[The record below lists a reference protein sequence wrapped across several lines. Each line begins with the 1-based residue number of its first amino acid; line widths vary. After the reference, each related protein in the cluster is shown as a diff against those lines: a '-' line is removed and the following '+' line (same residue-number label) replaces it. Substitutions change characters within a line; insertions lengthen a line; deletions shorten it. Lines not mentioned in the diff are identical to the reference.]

1 MADKGKTYSS
11 FAELLDLAVNDQEK
25 YANSAHTLQYFSDRN
40 DQAVNK
46 PLIDTAPYVAKAMS
60 GIVDEIRTSKE
71 DENLYGFIPGDW
83 LHPWVKEGYNNSLEG
98 LSYELFTGKKKF
110 DLSQYDTEN
119 KGILGDITASLV
131 AFLTPTDI
139 ATIGIGGGIGGGI
152 ARAGA
157 KKAAIEAIKLG
168 TKAPLRKGIAKESVE
183 TLVEGNARKATEIL
197 MKNNIKKDVAE
208 QAVSEASKRVS
219 NKIYAEVAQG
229 ATGLG
234 FYSGLQ
240 SALGQKVKVGDI
252 DAVQT
257 LLDTGQGAIM
267 GAVPAATAKPIVNA
281 VNKNIFNS
289 TLSSTT
295 KALATKAVET
305 AEFGTMTGLFEGRL
319 PKLEDYA
326 HAAGVIGG
334 MYIAKKIPSKAM
346 ELAGR
351 ENLPI
356 TSREYAKQ
364 RAEVEY
370 GNQRKSQ
377 IFTDKEGVQIT
388 NVEFIKPQ
396 EGAGKKTTKVKAR
409 LMKDGVETGNI
420 EMTGSQFSR
429 RKFSRRK
436 INSDKVNDARRKE
449 AFSRKGKL
457 KLSDQEFK
465 AEIEGAI
472 GRKVGESRK
481 TGWSQLT
488 DIEKIKVLDNLRKQ
502 SLTEKIA
509 KTFKQDGYEDYLI
522 PQRKATAYLKKYG
535 EWLMQAKNRAVSPG
549 GVEIVDRINKA
560 DARGITKTGTYL
572 QKLQEYKLYRGGM
585 FSKLFGN
592 FIVDTPEGKK
602 TIRTESQAKKYFEN
616 LGRRMGD
623 VTRQNDKD
631 VKRLRSVLNEVYQ
644 DAKRAGVPVME
655 YRKNY
660 FPNHIKQEY
669 LDKIG
674 NDIFKFIS
682 EDMSLHST
690 SMDKLPDITKKV
702 NDIYNSD
709 RVKLDSVTKR
719 ALSHLQ
725 NFFQKKENGGLSKD
739 EAIAKAWMQLR
750 DTVYKQRYT
759 VHSKLEKKRKAELP
773 DDFYQR
779 DARLVL
785 TKYVS
790 DAGKRIAH
798 VEFFGPK
805 NEWFMTQREA
815 LVNLRNQAV
824 DPKKQILL
832 AREIKFIDQVFDS
845 FTNMIEFDPT
855 KNWGDPRAK
864 NFFKGLIDFEVG
876 TKIGLGFATIPN
888 VTQTLI
894 STAVKAGYYNTFK
907 GVLKLADPSKNGK
920 EYRALV
926 GKSGISTLSV
936 FQMLSGLE
944 PSSSLMGKFAN
955 FTTKLGFQQ
964 INKVNQLVSAAAGYE
979 YVNSLLKARNS
990 NIGWRRK
997 WARKS
1002 LIDLGINPTTKK
1014 LTERQNLETMYKFSR
1029 DTQLQRN
1036 VLNDPL
1042 FFNDPRFRPFVLFK
1056 RFGLRQFNW
1065 IRETLS
1071 AEFMRGNIM
1080 PILRLGVGGMWGS
1093 HFVIWSK
1100 KALNELLTS
1109 EDYGISNLPTGQRVY
1124 DENRLFIPGL
1134 PKGTKMDDYGADSN
1148 VDMSQFTMSD
1158 FFDHVSSVGAFG
1170 FIADIVAS
1178 ENKFRAVE
1186 FLLKP
1191 AIVQDALKGVDAMQR
1206 IYKDIED
1213 YGMGA
1218 GKRSAKY
1225 LAPLLGTVPRR
1236 IATRFETPGQRETYR
1251 KYRRG
1256 IIKSRILDLLQE
1268 GKSMQAYKMIDAW
1281 NRANPNDAFYIED
1294 IGIDAQFERA
1304 KRKAEKRAKP

>member
-1 MADKGKTYSS
+1 MADRGKTYSS
-11 FAELLDLAVNDQEK
+11 FAELLDLAVSDQEK
-25 YANSAHTLQYFSDRN
+25 YANSANTLQYFSDRN

-46 PLIDTAPYVAKAMS
+46 PLIDTSPYIPEARS
-60 GIVDEIRTSKE
+60 GLVDEIKTSKE
-71 DENLYGFIPGDW
+71 DETLYGFIPGDW

-98 LSYELFTGKKKF
+98 LSYELATGKKKF
-110 DLSQYDTEN
+110 DLSKYDTEDR
-119 KGILGDITASLV
+119 GILGDITASLV
-131 AFLTPTDI
+131 SFLVPSDFVTVAF
-139 ATIGIGGGIGGGI
+139 GGGLGG
-152 ARAGA
+152 AVVRAGA
-157 KKAAIEAIKLG
+157 KKTAIEAIKLG
-168 TKAPLRKGIAKESVE
+168 VREPLKRGIARESVE
-183 TLVEGNARKATEIL
+183 SVVKGNTRKATEIL

-208 QAVSEASKRVS
+208 QVVGEASKRVS
-219 NKIYAEVAQG
+219 NKLYAEVAQG
-229 ATGLG
+229 ATSLG
-234 FYSGLQ
+234 FYSGLR
-240 SALGQKVKVGDI
+240 SALGQKIEVGDI

-267 GAVPAATAKPIVNA
+267 GAVPAATAKPLVNA
-281 VNKNIFNS
+281 VNKKIFDS
-289 TLSSTT
+289 TLGSTT
-295 KALATKAVET
+295 KAIATKAVET
-305 AEFGTMTGLFEGRL
+305 TEFGTMTGLFEGRL
-319 PKLEDYA
+319 PRVEDYA

-351 ENLPI
+351 ENLPL

-370 GNQRKSQ
+370 GVQRKSQ
-377 IFTDKEGVQIT
+377 IFTDKDGIKIN

-396 EGAGKKTTKVKAR
+396 EGAGKKGIKVKAR
-409 LMKDGVETGNI
+409 ILKDGVETGNI
-420 EMTGSQFSR
+420 EMTGSEFSR

-436 INSDKVNDARRKE
+436 INSDKVNEARQKE
-449 AFSRKGKL
+449 AFGRKGKL

-472 GRKVGESRK
+472 GRKVGDDRK
-481 TGWSQLT
+481 TGWSTLT
-488 DIEKIKVLDNLRKQ
+488 DIEKVKVLDNLRKQ

-509 KTFKQDGYEDYLI
+509 KAFKQEGYEDYLI
-522 PQRKATAYLKKYG
+522 PQRKATAYLKQYG
-535 EWLMQAKNRAVSPG
+535 EFLMQVKNRAVSPG
-549 GVEIVDRINKA
+549 GVQVLDRINKA

-585 FSKLFGN
+585 FSKIFGS
-592 FIVDTPEGKK
+592 FVVDTPTGKK
-602 TIRTESQAKKYFEN
+602 KIRTESQAKKYFED
-616 LGRRMGD
+616 LGRRMAD
-623 VTRQNDKD
+623 PSRQNDKD
-631 VKRLRSVLNEVYQ
+631 VKRLRSVLDEIYR
-644 DAKRAGVPVME
+644 DAKKAGVPVMD

-674 NDIFKFIS
+674 NDIFKFIN

-690 SMDKLPDITKKV
+690 SMDRLPDITKKV
-702 NDIYNSD
+702 NDIYKSD
-709 RVKLDSVTKR
+709 RVKLDSVTKQ
-719 ALSHLQ
+719 AIDHLKK
-725 NFFQKKENGGLSKD
+725 FFQRKDNGGLSED
-739 EAIAKAWMQLR
+739 QAIAKAWMQLR
-750 DTVYKQRYT
+750 DTVYKQRYSI
-759 VHSKLEKKRKAELP
+759 HSKLEKKRKAELP
-773 DDFYQR
+773 DEFYQR
-779 DARLVL
+779 DARVVL
-785 TKYVS
+785 TKYAS

-805 NEWFMTQREA
+805 NEWFMTQRET

-824 DPKKQILL
+824 DPKKQVLL
-832 AREIKFIDQVFDS
+832 AREIKLIDQAFDS

-864 NFFKGLIDFEVG
+864 NFFKGLVDFEVG

-907 GVLKLADPSKNGK
+907 GVLKLADPSKSGK

-926 GKSGISTLSV
+926 GRSGISTLSV

-955 FTTKLGFQQ
+955 FTTRLGFQQ
-964 INKVNQLVSAAAGYE
+964 MNKVNQLVSAAAGYE
-979 YVNSLLKARNS
+979 YTNALLKARNS
-990 NIGWRRK
+990 RISWRRN

-1002 LIDLGINPTTKK
+1002 LQELGLDPKIKK

-1029 DTQLQRN
+1029 DSQLQRN

-1056 RFGLRQFNW
+1056 RFGVRQFNW

-1071 AEFMRGNIM
+1071 AEFMRGNVM

-1109 EDYGISNLPTGQRVY
+1109 EDYGISTLPTGQRVY

-1148 VDMSQFTMSD
+1148 VDMSEFTMSD

-1191 AIVQDALKGVDAMQR
+1191 AIIQDALKGVDAMQR
-1206 IYKDIED
+1206 IYKDMED

-1218 GKRSAKY
+1218 GKRSIKY

-1236 IATRFETPGQRETYR
+1236 VATRFETPGQRETYR

-1256 IIKSRILDLLQE
+1256 LIKSRILDLMQE
-1268 GKSMQAYKMIDAW
+1268 GKSKQAYRMIDAW
-1281 NRANPNDAFYIED
+1281 NRSNPSDAFYIED
-1294 IGIDAQFERA
+1294 VGIDAQFERA
-1304 KRKAEKRAKP
+1304 KRKAEKRANP